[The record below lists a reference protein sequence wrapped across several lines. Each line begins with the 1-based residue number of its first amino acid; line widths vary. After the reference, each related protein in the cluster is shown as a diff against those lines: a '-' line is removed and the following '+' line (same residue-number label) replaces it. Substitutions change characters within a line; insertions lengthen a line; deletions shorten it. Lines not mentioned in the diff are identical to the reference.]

1 MFYET
6 FRIFETYQIVRHK
19 TFTIRKYVGGKL
31 FSKFRTE
38 AMSND
43 EFEDSKM
50 NTESDWSDFLGYGSY
65 SVVR

>member
-1 MFYET
+1 MKNSTET
-6 FRIFETYQIVRHK
+6 STAKSNESKK